1 MEEGVIIPPG
11 TDLEFLGKQGM
22 GNGVF
27 LWFLRAFSER
37 PTNKTCT
44 LLWMAEEIV
53 ENVGFAGPANFNKF
67 TGGLEGNSV
76 FNDTP
81 FFVWSGFCLLPH
93 LSSSR
98 GLHGRGRVD

>member
-1 MEEGVIIPPG
+1 MGDIIVLGLLG
-11 TDLEFLGKQGM
+11 TSL
-22 GNGVF
+22 
-27 LWFLRAFSER
+27 ER
-37 PTNKTCT
+37 PTNEAGT

-81 FFVWSGFCLLPH
+81 LLGGGGFCLLPH
-93 LSSSR
+93 LSSCR
-98 GLHGRGRVD
+98 GLHGRGKVN